1 MAEPMETRRKVLA
14 AMRQEGVVAVERAL
28 GRYVEVVPAHTF
40 EIAVKR
46 LESAG
51 DIRLVL
57 CGMYF
62 AETRMFDLLR
72 FVKEKCPGVPIV
84 CCRIGQ
90 SEVPKVTLE
99 AVGIAAKSM
108 GAADFVD
115 IPLLRPDAAADQEFR
130 GLVLRHLR

>member
-1 MAEPMETRRKVLA
+1 MERV
-14 AMRQEGVVAVERAL
+14 L
-28 GRYVEVVPAHTF
+28 GRYVEVVPAYTF
-40 EIAVKR
+40 EDAVGR
-46 LESAG
+46 LHEPGGIS
-51 DIRLVL
+51 LVL

-72 FVKEKCPGVPIV
+72 FVKEKHPGIPFV

-90 SEVPKVTLE
+90 SEVPEVTLE

-108 GAADFVD
+108 GAREFVNM
-115 IPLLRPDAAADQEFR
+115 PLLRPDPAADQEFR